1 MEGEDM
7 EEDTSEKKKVA
18 RYTDDITGMTYS
30 YDKPAATSSFAIK
43 SEESEYL
50 ANTSEEVVVALKQQM
65 NLLKEAR
72 TNKVKKTCK
81 LKKKKKDKALEE
93 TEEYIKNNDVA
104 TIDLNS
110 TRANLLRL
118 LTYADDELGIKDTS
132 HLSCCFAGVYACPSQ
147 DQKEDRHHKL
157 LVGVDGVASSSMI
170 KLVTPNEPT
179 RKYTEADSAL
189 LLKNNG
195 RVLDDKDLIITYLR
209 PEWLD
214 PKNQHELEKY
224 IKALIQDAKKK
235 GKIPI
240 IVIAQHDIVK
250 QQCARDAEKES
261 IDTIQTEGFL
271 STEGRDYKE
280 GDSSNSPI
288 ALSFLVLAI
297 GTIAA
302 LEEGRISLSLG
313 GTYCFQNEM
322 IKRTAIAHTED
333 VWVFPVVETK
343 TTKRKS
349 KPTLKD
355 TSPKTLPSELAVY
368 KGVDFTGVF
377 ARSFSRA
384 LAQVELK
391 ELKESFNEEGKT
403 LVVFGSGKE
412 SLTYTRA
419 KDDPDNYVMMQAD
432 EFMRFGFGK

>member
-1 MEGEDM
+1 M
-7 EEDTSEKKKVA
+7 
-18 RYTDDITGMTYS
+18 
-30 YDKPAATSSFAIK
+30 SSF
-43 SEESEYL
+43 
-50 ANTSEEVVVALKQQM
+50 
-65 NLLKEAR
+65 
-72 TNKVKKTCK
+72 
-81 LKKKKKDKALEE
+81 
-93 TEEYIKNNDVA
+93 
-104 TIDLNS
+104 
-110 TRANLLRL
+110 
-118 LTYADDELGIKDTS
+118 
-132 HLSCCFAGVYACPSQ
+132 
-147 DQKEDRHHKL
+147 
-157 LVGVDGVASSSMI
+157 
-170 KLVTPNEPT
+170 
-179 RKYTEADSAL
+179 AL

-195 RVLDDKDLIITYLR
+195 CVLDDEDVIITYLR

-224 IKALIQDAKKK
+224 IKALIQDAKEK

-240 IVIAQHDIVK
+240 IVIAQHDIAQ
-250 QQCARDAEKES
+250 QQCAHDIEKES
-261 IDTIQTEGFL
+261 IETIQNEGFL
-271 STEGRDYKE
+271 STEGRDYRD
-280 GDSSNSPI
+280 GGSSDSPI
-288 ALSFLVLAI
+288 AFSFLVVAI
-297 GTIAA
+297 GTVTA

-313 GTYCFQNEM
+313 GTYCFQKEM

-343 TTKRKS
+343 TTKS

-368 KGVDFTGVF
+368 KGVDFTGT
-377 ARSFSRA
+377 FSRSLFSKA

-432 EFMRFGFGK
+432 EFMRFGFGKK